1 MREKESRVSRA
12 RSKATSMKEDHES
25 NSQSDSF
32 DIAWGLFQ
40 EELQDVEWE
49 WQVLCEEQDIR
60 EA

>member
-1 MREKESRVSRA
+1 MREKESRVSKA
-12 RSKATSMKEDHES
+12 RSKAISMKENHVS
-25 NSQSDSF
+25 NSQSDLF
-32 DIAWGLFQ
+32 DITRGLCQ